1 MTYYPREQI
10 CPECDGKN
18 FNKNGICMHCGHNYS
33 DNFVAKFLEPVGW
46 LVDNHPVVFWGL
58 LIGALV
64 VFIYLGSIG
73 AFE

>member
-1 MTYYPREQI
+1 MAYYPREQI
-10 CPECDGKN
+10 RPKCDGKK
-18 FNKNGICMHCGHNYS
+18 FHNGICMHCGHNYIG
-33 DNFVAKFLEPVGW
+33 NFLEPVGW

-64 VFIYLGSIG
+64 AFIYLGSIG